1 MLHITLYQGKST
13 SKHIQ
18 LTLHTTENRK
28 INKKENTKWAGCGE
42 RGNILHCWWECEL
55 VQPLWKTV
63 WGSSK
68 IEKQIFPTTQQLH
81 CWGLTPKIQKQ

>member
-42 RGNILHCWWECEL
+42 RGTILHCWWKCEL
-55 VQPLWKTV
+55 VQPLEKCV
-63 WGSSK
+63 GFLKELK
-68 IEKQIFPTTQQLH
+68 IDLPKTQQLH
-81 CWGLTPKIQKQ
+81 CQGFIPKIQMQ